1 MSRRKVIGIDLD
13 DVLAAFIPTF
23 CRLANARF
31 GRPALGTQPA
41 DWEWSNMLPD
51 KAEQEL
57 VWGDFDKI
65 PNVWET
71 LDVMPEV
78 NPRLIWGLDQK
89 HTVYFP
95 TARRDSAP
103 SSTAQQSAYW
113 IKKHFGI
120 EFPTVVVS
128 YEKGPLAKALK
139 YDYFIDDRPK
149 NCIDIKAALPDC
161 QVFLKDSSHNQ
172 TADLS
177 AMDIP
182 RIAGVNE
189 FARIIL
195 EG

>member
-31 GRPALGTQPA
+31 GRPALDTQPV

-78 NPRLIWGLDQK
+78 NPRLIWALDQK

-149 NCIDIKAALPDC
+149 NCTRHSKA
-161 QVFLKDSSHNQ
+161 VFRLRG
-172 TADLS
+172 LS
-177 AMDIP
+177 EEQQP
-182 RIAGVNE
+182 QPK
-189 FARIIL
+189 L
-195 EG
+195 